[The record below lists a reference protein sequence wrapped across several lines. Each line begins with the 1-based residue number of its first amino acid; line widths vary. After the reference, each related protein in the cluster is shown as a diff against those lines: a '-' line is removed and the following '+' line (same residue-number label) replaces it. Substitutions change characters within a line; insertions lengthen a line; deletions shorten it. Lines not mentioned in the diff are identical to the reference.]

1 MFYTEIMKLFKF
13 TVYNKLVDTYV
24 DLKIPNNII
33 ETKANIL
40 QIICLVKIILIIQLN
55 DSSTPLKFFYY
66 F

>member
-1 MFYTEIMKLFKF
+1 MFYTEIVKLFKF

-24 DLKIPNNII
+24 HLKIPNNII
-33 ETKANIL
+33 ETMAKIS

-55 DSSTPLKFFYY
+55 DSTKAFYY